1 MIGDGVG
8 RSLQCFSCCVVQRG
22 GAGMVTLSFESRGR
36 DNGKLLIVSGHLS
49 LDREEVLG
57 NANPK

>member
-1 MIGDGVG
+1 
-8 RSLQCFSCCVVQRG
+8 
-22 GAGMVTLSFESRGR
+22 MVTLSFESRGR